1 MTGQNGNWNHQRA
14 LNWREIEMVSYGNKS
29 ELQTDK
35 KVLSGCKITFLM
47 TLVESKRPFIPHY

>member
-35 KVLSGCKITFLM
+35 KVLSAGKITFLM
-47 TLVESKRPFIPHY
+47 TLVESK